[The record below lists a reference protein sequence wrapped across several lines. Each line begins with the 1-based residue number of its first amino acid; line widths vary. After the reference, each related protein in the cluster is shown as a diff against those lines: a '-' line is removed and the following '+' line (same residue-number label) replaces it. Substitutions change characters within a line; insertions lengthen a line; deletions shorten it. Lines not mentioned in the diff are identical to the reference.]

1 MYYYV
6 FKFGNI
12 NVVKMTKAL
21 IYTHSKSL
29 KDSGRSTCI
38 KRHRA
43 NDPLALNDKFL
54 SQSNTCQEGPTRLH
68 FRLF

>member
-6 FKFGNI
+6 FKFGNTSVI
-12 NVVKMTKAL
+12 KMTKAL

-29 KDSGRSTCI
+29 KDSGRST
-38 KRHRA
+38 RHRA
-43 NDPLALNDKFL
+43 NGPLALNDKFL